1 MANELV
7 VSNESQQFMPVMAIQ
22 QASQRRDMLVQFVAG
37 MMRKD
42 TDFGVVP
49 GTGDKAKPTLLKPG
63 AEKLVTFFGLAP
75 VFVAERVTED
85 FGDDGHEPLF
95 FYRYRCELY
104 RNGVMMGTGIGSC
117 NSRESKYRYRNG
129 ERTCPNCGKATI
141 IKGKAEYGGGWICF
155 AKKGGCGAKFAEN
168 DPAIAGQ
175 AVGKVPNPDVADLVN
190 TIDKMAQK
198 RALIAAVLIA
208 VNASE
213 FFTQDVEDMI
223 TDAEYTIV
231 TQEVRPTK
239 STPPAAPSAATI
251 SGGSQNVNGNGG
263 GGTVEHT
270 NGNGAAVD
278 AKTMAR
284 RYQEAKDAA
293 RKSGK
298 FGADKHVDNAW
309 GKMFQEYAAHDYANG
324 EAFLA
329 AWAEYVADHAAAVK
343 RGAEDVPSVADADPI
358 AFAMA
363 NPAVMEPTQH

>member
-1 MANELV
+1 MANELI
-7 VSNESQQFMPVMAIQ
+7 VSTESQQFMPVMAIQ
-22 QASQRRDMLVQFVAG
+22 QAAQRRDMLVQFVQG
-37 MMRKD
+37 MMRRD

-63 AEKLVTFFGLAP
+63 AEKLVTFFGMAP
-75 VFVAERVTED
+75 VFVPERVTED
-85 FGDDGHEPLF
+85 FGDDGREPLF

-141 IKGKAEYGGGWICF
+141 IKGKSEYGGGWICF
-155 AKKGGCGAKFAEN
+155 TKRGGCGAKFAEA

-175 AVGKVPNPDVADLVN
+175 VVGKVPNPDVADLVN

-198 RALIAAVLIA
+198 RSLIAAVLIA

-213 FFTQDVEDMI
+213 FFTQDVEDMVI
-223 TDAEYTIV
+223 DAEYTT
-231 TQEVRPTK
+231 TQEVRPANGK
-239 STPPAAPSAATI
+239 PAAPSAANN
-251 SGGSQNVNGNGG
+251 SGGSQTSNGNGG
-263 GGTVEHT
+263 GVAVEHA
-270 NGNGAAVD
+270 NGNGATVD

-298 FGADKHVDNAW
+298 FGGDKHLDNAW
-309 GKMFQEYAAHDYANG
+309 AQQFKLHNAHDYTHG
-324 EAFLA
+324 EAFLT
-329 AWAEYVADHAAAVK
+329 AWAEYVADHDEAAK
-343 RGAEDVPSVADADPI
+343 RGVADVPHVTDAEL
-358 AFAMA
+358 AEV
-363 NPAVMEPTQH
+363 PA